1 MHCRSHYP
9 VLGDA
14 NGYQHC
20 QYKGAEVF
28 TFTKFEPTQA
38 TLWNL
43 CNFHLLLQL
52 SMYHSLPSVWAKYNE
67 NVIGLLLGWY
77 SSWCTC
83 KYATKA
89 KYNLCP
95 SCILLYLSFETHTHI
110 QTKALGNTSPKSM
123 VSTWCPRLAIKTL
136 AAGGEGR
143 KV

>member
-77 SSWCTC
+77 SSWCT
-83 KYATKA
+83 
-89 KYNLCP
+89 YNLCA
-95 SCILLYLSFETHTHI
+95 SCTSLYLPYEAHTHI
-110 QTKALGNTSPKSM
+110 QTKALGNTCPKSM
-123 VSTWCPRLAIKTL
+123 VSTWCPRPAIKTL
-136 AAGGEGR
+136 AAGGEGMR
-143 KV
+143 VWLGWVG